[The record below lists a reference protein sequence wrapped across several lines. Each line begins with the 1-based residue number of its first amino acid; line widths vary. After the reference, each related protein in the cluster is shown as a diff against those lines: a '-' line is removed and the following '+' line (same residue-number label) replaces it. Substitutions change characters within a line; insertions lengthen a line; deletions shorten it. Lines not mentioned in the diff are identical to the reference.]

1 MKKIK
6 VIIADG
12 NTLVRKGVC
21 KLLSDSNQVDII
33 GEADNYQTTIKLC
46 KQLLPEVV
54 ILEETVISNVD
65 SIREIKNGISKNT
78 KIILIKI
85 HKNNIN
91 NINRK
96 IHSEIDAYINLN
108 ISSQELVNLI
118 VKVKEMNSSSLVLRK
133 IEKQNKENNYFLSRR
148 EIDVLN
154 LLARGMSNKEIS
166 DELYVCEKT
175 VKNHIRNI
183 FIKMQTS
190 CRTETV
196 IKALKKDLVNVNKE
210 IYNSGKAS

>member
-1 MKKIK
+1 
-6 VIIADG
+6 
-12 NTLVRKGVC
+12 
-21 KLLSDSNQVDII
+21 
-33 GEADNYQTTIKLC
+33 
-46 KQLLPEVV
+46 
-54 ILEETVISNVD
+54 
-65 SIREIKNGISKNT
+65 
-78 KIILIKI
+78 
-85 HKNNIN
+85 
-91 NINRK
+91 
-96 IHSEIDAYINLN
+96 
-108 ISSQELVNLI
+108 
-118 VKVKEMNSSSLVLRK
+118 MNSSSLVLRK